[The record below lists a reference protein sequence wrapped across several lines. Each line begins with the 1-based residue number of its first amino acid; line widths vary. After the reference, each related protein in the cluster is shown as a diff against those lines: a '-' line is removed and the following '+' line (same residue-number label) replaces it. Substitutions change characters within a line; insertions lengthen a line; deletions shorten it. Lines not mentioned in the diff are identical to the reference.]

1 MPSYTM
7 INIESGEETE
17 MNLSLSEREALLA
30 EGKYKQ
36 KLSTAKFIS
45 GHGDTARKMAGTE
58 WNDMLKGIKKKSG
71 RGNTIET

>member
-1 MPSYTM
+1 MPTYTM
-7 INIESGEETE
+7 IEVETGEEKE
-17 MNLSLSEREALLA
+17 MILSLSEREALLA

-45 GHGDTARKMAGTE
+45 GTGDTARRKAGSE
-58 WNDMLKGIKKKSG
+58 WNDVLKGIKKKSG

>member
-7 INIESGEETE
+7 INVDTGEEE
-17 MNLSLSEREALLA
+17 DMILSLSERDALLA

-36 KLSTAKFIS
+36 KLSTSKFIS
-45 GHGDTARKMAGTE
+45 GVGDTARKAAGSE
-58 WNDMLKGIKKKSG
+58 WNDLLKGIKKKSG

>member
-7 INIESGEETE
+7 INVDTGEEE
-17 MNLSLSEREALLA
+17 DMILSLSERDALLA

-45 GHGDTARKMAGTE
+45 GVGDTARRKAGSE
-58 WNDMLKGIKKKSG
+58 WNDVLKGIKKKSG

>member
-7 INIESGEETE
+7 INVETGEESE
-17 MNLSLSEREALLA
+17 MILSLSERDALLA

-45 GHGDTARKMAGTE
+45 GVGDTARKAAGSE
-58 WNDMLKGIKKKSG
+58 WNDLLKGIKKKSG